1 MTNVFTQVCVP
12 QTWSEQKT
20 ELYLQN
26 RFSLFAL
33 LEVCRHRCSKG
44 VDSIARRLSILLLE
58 RCRQHC
64 SNTVD
69 TCTLSLCRARQV
81 KSDFSY
87 IFQKSCS
94 PRISRPYHNLH
105 LAFGDVFGDAGDNLR
120 GLVDGEAVIVFRD
133 EICARSAPNA
143 GRWSL
148 VAGRWSL
155 VAGRWSLVAGR
166 WSLVAGRWSLVAGR
180 WSRKIVGAGLCVSSG
195 FACFL

>member
-1 MTNVFTQVCVP
+1 MTNVFTQVCGT

-105 LAFGDVFGDAGDNLR
+105 LAFWDIFGDVGDNLC
-120 GLVDGEAVIVFRD
+120 GLVDGEAAIVLFWN
-133 EICARSAPNA
+133 EMFCARNAPNA
-143 GRWSL
+143 GRRSP
-148 VAGRWSL
+148 VAGR
-155 VAGRWSLVAGR
+155 R
-166 WSLVAGRWSLVAGR
+166 
-180 WSRKIVGAGLCVSSG
+180 SRKIVGAGS
-195 FACFL
+195 